1 MDYVYSCTND
11 DLTETYPPFQLLPSD
26 MSNYSEVVDSTV
38 TTEERELM
46 QAVKRKDLQA
56 VRDILSHSSR
66 DSLNL
71 NAHILHTTA
80 LCLAA
85 STGLSEM
92 CKVLINAE
100 NREID
105 INQTNACG
113 ETPLLLSIKN
123 CHMETAQLL
132 VELGAQLLLEAGC
145 EKDWQ
150 NRFGVTA
157 LYESVIRGNL
167 CVTKVLLK
175 AGCDPNLGDKYGK
188 TPLHVLAQEYY
199 AQGTCNNIAILRL
212 LLKNRNLDVKR
223 EDKAGDRAGDLAVQC
238 NKAWLLRPLL
248 LRASSENAH
257 VHRVD
262 ALTIAIHNEL
272 IDVAKLLL
280 QAHPCHRIEETAE
293 SLLRL
298 DHYSCLGTMLHQ
310 SGVVLPK
317 SISKFIEIVHP
328 NLRLPSLQSIC
339 RKSLRQHLK
348 YKTLDVI
355 HKLTFPKSLKRYLL
369 FEDEMNEEHTISE
382 YHYQNYF
389 FQNSISIRV

>member
-1 MDYVYSCTND
+1 
-11 DLTETYPPFQLLPSD
+11 

-132 VELGAQLLLEAGC
+132 VELGAQVNIPEPAGAIASPLFSAV
-145 EKDWQ
+145 WQ
-150 NRFGVTA
+150 GR
-157 LYESVIRGNL
+157 S
-167 CVTKVLLK
+167 
-175 AGCDPNLGDKYGK
+175 
-188 TPLHVLAQEYY
+188 
-199 AQGTCNNIAILRL
+199 
-212 LLKNRNLDVKR
+212 
-223 EDKAGDRAGDLAVQC
+223 DLV
-238 NKAWLLRPLL
+238 WLLVNNGGDVNIGSTRNSPLL
-248 LRASSENAH
+248 MAS
-257 VHRVD
+257 RTGCVD
-262 ALTIAIHNEL
+262 VVKVVGQFLYSYYL
-272 IDVAKLLL
+272 IMW
-280 QAHPCHRIEETAE
+280 I
-293 SLLRL
+293 
-298 DHYSCLGTMLHQ
+298 
-310 SGVVLPK
+310 
-317 SISKFIEIVHP
+317 
-328 NLRLPSLQSIC
+328 
-339 RKSLRQHLK
+339 
-348 YKTLDVI
+348 
-355 HKLTFPKSLKRYLL
+355 
-369 FEDEMNEEHTISE
+369 
-382 YHYQNYF
+382 F
-389 FQNSISIRV
+389 F